1 MTGDLR
7 LSIAVLDHGQWDA
20 LKDGRVTPEGVEL
33 EHIDV
38 DRPPMIYRRMVRGLE
53 FDIAEVAITTY
64 LCAKSF
70 DIPITALPVFSNRDL
85 TMAEIVVN
93 AGSGIERPKDLE
105 GKRVGMRSYTV
116 TNNTQARALL
126 RSEFGVDTDSVR
138 WVVTEDA
145 HVAQYKEPTN
155 VELAPEGRTLE
166 EMLEAG
172 EIDAGIQL
180 RSKPGGGIRLLLT
193 EEERDATA
201 LSFYKRTGVYP
212 IGHLMTVKDE
222 VLDANPWVAGALFRA
237 FAASKDRYVAGLDG
251 ISSPGARD
259 LQSIRNRGI
268 VGGDPLP
275 FGLARNRRAMEGMV
289 AMDVG
294 QKIIPRALDVDGLF
308 AAGTH
313 DLE

>member
-1 MTGDLR
+1 MADKLG

-20 LKDGRVTPEGVEL
+20 LKDGRVTPDGIEL

-38 DRPPMIYRRMVRGLE
+38 KPPSSTYRRMVRGLE

-70 DIPITALPVFSNRDL
+70 DIPITALPVFSNRDV
-85 TMAEIVVN
+85 TMSEIVVN

-116 TNNTQARALL
+116 TNNTQARGLL

-145 HVAQYKEPTN
+145 HVAQYKEPPN
-155 VELAPEGRTLE
+155 VEFAPEGHTLE
-166 EMLEAG
+166 AMLEAG

-180 RSKPGGGIRLLLT
+180 RSKPEGDIRFLLT
-193 EEERDATA
+193 QEERDATA

-222 VLDANPWVAGALFRA
+222 VLDANPWVAASLFRA
-237 FAASKDRYVAGLDG
+237 FSASKDQYVAGLDG
-251 ISSPGARD
+251 LESPSARD
-259 LQSIRNRGI
+259 LQSIRNRDI

-275 FGLARNRRAMEGMV
+275 FGLGRNRKAMEGMV
-289 AMDVG
+289 AMDLD
-294 QKIIPRALDVDGLF
+294 QKIIPHAMDVDGLF

>member
-1 MTGDLR
+1 MADDLR

-20 LKDGRVTPEGVEL
+20 LMDGRVKPEGIEL
-33 EHIDV
+33 DRIEV

-53 FDIAEVAITTY
+53 FDVAEVAITTY

-126 RSEFGVDTDSVR
+126 RSEFGVDTEAVR

-145 HVAQYKEPTN
+145 HVAQYKEPSN
-155 VELAPEGRTLE
+155 VEFAPEGRTLE

-180 RSKPGGGIRLLLT
+180 RSKPEGALRLLLT
-193 EEERDATA
+193 QEERDATA
-201 LSFYKRTGVYP
+201 LSFYKTTGVYP

-222 VLDANPWVAGALFRA
+222 VLDANPWVAAALFRA
-237 FAASKDRYVAGLDG
+237 FSASKDSYVAGLDG
-251 ISSPGARD
+251 LESPNARD
-259 LQSIRNRGI
+259 RQSIRNREI

-275 FGLARNRRAMEGMV
+275 FGLARNRKAMEGMV

-294 QKIIPRALDVDGLF
+294 QKIIPRAMDVDGLF

-313 DLE
+313 ELT

>member
-1 MTGDLR
+1 MADELR
-7 LSIAVLDHGQWDA
+7 LSIAVLNHGQWDA
-20 LKDGRVTPEGVEL
+20 LKDGRVTPEGIEL

-38 DRPPMIYRRMVRGLE
+38 VPPSATYRRMVRELE

-70 DIPITALPVFSNRDL
+70 DIPITAIPVFSNRDL
-85 TMAEIVVN
+85 TMSEIVYN
-93 AGSGIERPKDLE
+93 ARSGIERPKDLE
-105 GKRVGMRSYTV
+105 GKRVGLRSYTV

-126 RSEFGVDTDSVR
+126 RSEFDVDTDSVR

-145 HVAQYKEPTN
+145 HVAQYTEPPN
-155 VELAPEGRTLE
+155 VEFAPEGRTLE

-180 RSKPGGGIRLLLT
+180 RSKAEGDIRLLLT
-193 EEERDATA
+193 EEERAATA
-201 LSFYKRTGVYP
+201 LSFYRRTGVYP

-222 VLDANPWVAGALFRA
+222 VLGAHPWVAGSLFRA
-237 FAASKDRYVAGLDG
+237 FSGSKDIYVAGLDG
-251 ISSPGARD
+251 LESPNGRD
-259 LQSIRNRGI
+259 RQSIRNRQI

-275 FGLARNRRAMEGMV
+275 FGLGRNRKAMEGMV
-289 AMDVG
+289 AMDVD
-294 QKIIPRALDVDGLF
+294 QKIIPHAMDVDGLF

>member
-1 MTGDLR
+1 MADELK
-7 LSIAVLDHGQWDA
+7 LSIAVLNHGQWDA
-20 LKDGRVTPEGVEL
+20 LKDGRVTPDGIEL

-38 DRPPMIYRRMVRGLE
+38 DPPSATYRRMVRGLE

-64 LCAKSF
+64 LCARSF

-85 TMAEIVVN
+85 TMSAIVTN
-93 AGSGIERPKDLE
+93 AASGIERPKDLE
-105 GKRVGMRSYTV
+105 GKRVGLRSYTV

-145 HVAQYKEPTN
+145 HVAQYKEPPN
-155 VELAPEGRTLE
+155 VEFAPEGRTLE

-172 EIDAGIQL
+172 EIDAGVQL
-180 RSKPGGGIRLLLT
+180 RSKVGGDIRPLLT

-201 LSFYKRTGVYP
+201 LSFYRRTGVYP

-222 VLDANPWVAGALFRA
+222 VLEANPWVAGALFRA
-237 FAASKDRYVAGLDG
+237 FSASKDIYVAGLDG
-251 ISSPGARD
+251 LESPNGRD
-259 LQSIRNRGI
+259 RQSIRNREI

-275 FGLARNRRAMEGMV
+275 FGLARNRKAMEGMV
-289 AMDVG
+289 AMDVD
-294 QKIIPRALDVDGLF
+294 QKIIPQPMDVDGLF

>member
-1 MTGDLR
+1 MAGDLR

-33 EHIDV
+33 DHIDV

-53 FDIAEVAITTY
+53 FDVAEVAITTY

-93 AGSGIERPKDLE
+93 ASSGIERPKDLE

-126 RSEFGVDTDSVR
+126 RSEFDVDTDSVR

-145 HVAQYKEPTN
+145 HVAQYKEPPN

-180 RSKPGGGIRLLLT
+180 RSKPVGGIRLLLT
-193 EEERDATA
+193 QEERDAAA

-222 VLDANPWVAGALFRA
+222 VLDANPWVAAALFRA

-251 ISSPGARD
+251 LESPGARD
-259 LQSIRNRGI
+259 LQSIRNRQI

-275 FGLARNRRAMEGMV
+275 FGLARNRTAMEGMV

-294 QKIIPRALDVDGLF
+294 QRIIPNAMDVDGLF

-313 DLE
+313 DLQ

>member
-1 MTGDLR
+1 MADELR
-7 LSIAVLDHGQWDA
+7 LSIAVLNHGQWDA
-20 LKDGRVTPEGVEL
+20 LKDGRVTPEGIEL

-38 DRPPMIYRRMVRGLE
+38 DPPSATYRRMVRGLE

-70 DIPITALPVFSNRDL
+70 DIPITAIPVFSNRDL
-85 TMAEIVVN
+85 TMSAIVYN
-93 AGSGIERPKDLE
+93 AASGIERPKDLE
-105 GKRVGMRSYTV
+105 GKRVGLRSYTV

-126 RSEFGVDTDSVR
+126 RSEFDVDTDAVR

-145 HVAQYKEPTN
+145 HVAQYTEPPN

-180 RSKPGGGIRLLLT
+180 RSKAEGDMRLLLT
-193 EEERDATA
+193 EEERAATA
-201 LSFYKRTGVYP
+201 LSFYRRTGVYP

-222 VLDANPWVAGALFRA
+222 VLDAHPWVAGSLFRA
-237 FAASKDRYVAGLDG
+237 FSGSKDIYVAGLDG
-251 ISSPGARD
+251 LESPNGRD
-259 LQSIRNRGI
+259 RQSIRNRQI

-275 FGLARNRRAMEGMV
+275 FGLGRNRKAMEGMV
-289 AMDVG
+289 AMDVD
-294 QKIIPRALDVDGLF
+294 QKIIPRTMDVDGLF

>member
-1 MTGDLR
+1 MAGDLR
-7 LSIAVLDHGQWDA
+7 LTIAVLNHGQWDA
-20 LKDGRVTPEGVEL
+20 LKDGRVTPDGIELDHISVE
-33 EHIDV
+33 
-38 DRPPMIYRRMVRGLE
+38 PAPAIYRRMVRDLE

-70 DIPITALPVFSNRDL
+70 DIPITALPVFSNRDV

-93 AGSGIERPKDLE
+93 ANSGIERPKDLE

-126 RSEFGVDTDSVR
+126 HSEFGVDTDAVR

-145 HVAQYKEPTN
+145 HVAQYTEPSN
-155 VELAPEGRTLE
+155 VERAPEGRTLE

-180 RSKPGGGIRLLLT
+180 RSKPGDNIRLLLT
-193 EEERDATA
+193 QEERDATA
-201 LSFYKRTGVYP
+201 LSFYKKTGVYP

-222 VLDANPWVAGALFRA
+222 VLAANPWVAAALFNA
-237 FAASKDRYVAGLDG
+237 FAASKDRYVEGLG
-251 ISSPGARD
+251 ALESPGARD
-259 LQSIRNRGI
+259 RQSIRNREI

-275 FGLARNRRAMEGMV
+275 FGLARNRKSMEGMV

-294 QKIIPRALDVDGLF
+294 QKIIPHAMDVDGLF

-313 DLE
+313 DLT

>member
-1 MTGDLR
+1 MADKLG

-20 LKDGRVTPEGVEL
+20 LKDGRVTSDGIEL
-33 EHIDV
+33 EHVDV
-38 DRPPMIYRRMVRGLE
+38 KPPSSTYRRMVRGLE

-70 DIPITALPVFSNRDL
+70 DIPITAIPVFSNRDV
-85 TMAEIVVN
+85 TMSEIVVN

-116 TNNTQARALL
+116 TNNTQARGLL

-145 HVAQYKEPTN
+145 HVAQYKEPPN
-155 VELAPEGRTLE
+155 VEFAPEGRTLE
-166 EMLEAG
+166 AMLEAG

-180 RSKPGGGIRLLLT
+180 RSKPEGDIRFLLT
-193 EEERDATA
+193 QEERDATA

-222 VLDANPWVAGALFRA
+222 VLDANPWVAASLFRA
-237 FAASKDRYVAGLDG
+237 FSASKDLYVAGLDG
-251 ISSPGARD
+251 LESPSARD
-259 LQSIRNRGI
+259 LQSIRNRDI

-275 FGLARNRRAMEGMV
+275 FGLGRNRKAMEGMV
-289 AMDVG
+289 AMDLD
-294 QKIIPRALDVDGLF
+294 QKIIPHTMGVDGLF